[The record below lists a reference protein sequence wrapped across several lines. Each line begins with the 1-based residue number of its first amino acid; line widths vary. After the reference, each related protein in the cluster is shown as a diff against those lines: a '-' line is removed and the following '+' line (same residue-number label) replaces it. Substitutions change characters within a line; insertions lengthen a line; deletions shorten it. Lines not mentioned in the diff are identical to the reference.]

1 MEHRRS
7 IENRTGCGLAGRLAP
22 LLAALAVTGPSH
34 CERSGAFPA
43 VPYRALWAQAKEGMK
58 GLLSMDRR
66 NPFPAGMPSRASES
80 DFVLGRLK
88 QLQTRYPRLI
98 SDVRLGELVV
108 DVELFLED
116 LAIDATHALLD
127 AGITAVHR
135 MSCPRILSLQ
145 LPSLVDQHQEQLAID
160 HLDRFLRKWTHG
172 ATSMGPPESERR
184 EPTTRNPV

>member
-1 MEHRRS
+1 
-7 IENRTGCGLAGRLAP
+7 
-22 LLAALAVTGPSH
+22 
-34 CERSGAFPA
+34 
-43 VPYRALWAQAKEGMK
+43 
-58 GLLSMDRR
+58 MDRQD
-66 NPFPAGMPSRASES
+66 PFPAGTPSRTSES

-135 MSCPRILSLQ
+135 MNCPKILSLQ
-145 LPSLVDQHQEQLAID
+145 LPSLVEQHQEQLAID
-160 HLDRFLRKWTHG
+160 HLDRFLRMWTRG
-172 ATSMGPPESERR
+172 CTSTGPLESERR
-184 EPTTRNPV
+184 EPRSRIPARPSMDRTPEEGGER

>member
-1 MEHRRS
+1 MHS
-7 IENRTGCGLAGRLAP
+7 QN
-22 LLAALAVTGPSH
+22 ALS
-34 CERSGAFPA
+34 
-43 VPYRALWAQAKEGMK
+43 
-58 GLLSMDRR
+58 
-66 NPFPAGMPSRASES
+66 AGMPSRTSES

-135 MSCPRILSLQ
+135 MSAPRILSLQ
-145 LPSLVDQHQEQLAID
+145 LPSLFEQHQEQLAIE
-160 HLDRFLRKWTHG
+160 HLDRFLRQWTRG
-172 ATSMGPPESERR
+172 AMSTGPPASERR
-184 EPTTRNPV
+184 EPSTRDSV